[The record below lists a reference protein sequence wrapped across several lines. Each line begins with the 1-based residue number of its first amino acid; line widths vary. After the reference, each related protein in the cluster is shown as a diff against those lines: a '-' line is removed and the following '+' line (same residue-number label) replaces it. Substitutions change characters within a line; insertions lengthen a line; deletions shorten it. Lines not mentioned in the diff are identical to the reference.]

1 VSRAERKRIVK
12 REVEASLLSQDSL
25 QDDSISRISHLIT
38 AQTSGTRL
46 NENVTGRNADLD
58 DSSLSLESA

>member
-25 QDDSISRISHLIT
+25 QDDSISRISHLNT
-38 AQTSGTRL
+38 AQTFGTRL